1 MGYLTVSPY
10 EEGSLVIS
18 MTFRDEDLSLVKPQ
32 TLTWTLTDE
41 SGAVVNSK
49 ENIAVTGS
57 DLDTT
62 VNVALTGDD
71 LAIIAGVGL
80 LRIFTIKGTYDSTYG
95 TGLNLTDVVKFNISD
110 LKAV

>member
-1 MGYLTVSPY
+1 MGYLTVSPH
-10 EEGSLVIS
+10 EEGTLVIS
-18 MTFRDEDLSLVKPQ
+18 MTFNDESKALVTPK

-41 SGAVVNSK
+41 AGAVINSR
-49 ENIAVTGS
+49 EDVAVTS
-57 DLDTT
+57 LDTT
-62 VNVALTGDD
+62 VHVALTGDD

-95 TGLNLTDVVKFNISD
+95 VGLALRDVVKFNIID